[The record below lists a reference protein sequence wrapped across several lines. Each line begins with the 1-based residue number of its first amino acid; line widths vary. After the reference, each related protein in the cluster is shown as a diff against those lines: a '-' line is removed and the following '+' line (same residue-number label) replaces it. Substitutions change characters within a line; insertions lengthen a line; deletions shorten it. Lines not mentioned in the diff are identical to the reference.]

1 MNTAVSS
8 LFRVPVIQ
16 NMLIGHSCKQ
26 YYAGDAMKTLV
37 VRPGSE
43 IVEKTFR
50 GPWPPGLNHL
60 ERLYREPGEFC
71 RGVVQHAIFSHSSS
85 LAVGTLLNKMGEDVE
100 YLDVP
105 LEFGLPLT
113 EELNEQKG
121 EKIAEYIARGG
132 YDVVGISCTFALEGV
147 ATKRVANAAKNA
159 LEDVTVVV
167 GGYQAASVARDM
179 MEKTPSID
187 VVVLSDFEPIAELLY
202 QSFEGTIPVSSVPNI
217 LYREN
222 GTICGSE
229 RIPLT
234 VTPEDLPVYDYSLVK
249 KYLPKYAVFVVEA
262 SRGCPYQCTFCQEKV
277 LRHLHTVK
285 DANVVVEETID
296 TANYVAQTTDHVT
309 ILYCD
314 ALWGVNPQWVKDFCL
329 QLAER
334 KDEITSSGFGW
345 FIEGRVGQFDA
356 EALSLM
362 KKAGCIA
369 IAYGVESLSSK
380 MLNIM
385 NKTRNT
391 QKYIA
396 SVFDTAERTTE
407 AGIHA
412 ALLFLLGM
420 PGETPSTLEETLTVM
435 KRLPLE
441 KENLHVKFGLPAILH
456 GTLLDKQIHD
466 PQFVEEHG
474 VRLLGEND
482 WEKGYFPRHTLL
494 FDPSRELSASEMTDF
509 FLDIVGGTRGIPA
522 SLEKQFETHKEVRAV
537 LDQDEISADNLVRLG
552 RFLDFSGGWPDGSE
566 DTVE

>member
-1 MNTAVSS
+1 
-8 LFRVPVIQ
+8 
-16 NMLIGHSCKQ
+16 
-26 YYAGDAMKTLV
+26 MKTLV

-50 GPWPPGLNHL
+50 GPWPPELNHL

-85 LAVGTLLNKMGEDVE
+85 LAVGTILKQAGENVE

-113 EELNEQKG
+113 EELNTKKG
-121 EKIAEYIARGG
+121 EKIAEYIAGGG

-147 ATKRVANAAKNA
+147 ATRRIAEAAKRA
-159 LEDVTVVV
+159 IKDVTVVV

-187 VVVLSDFEPIAELLY
+187 VIVLSDFEPIAEKLY
-202 QSFEGTIPVSSVPNI
+202 ASFRGKIPVSSVPNVM
-217 LYREN
+217 YREN
-222 GTICGSE
+222 GTIRGSE
-229 RIPLT
+229 RIPLS
-234 VTPEDLPVYDYSLVK
+234 VNPEDLPIYDYSLVR

-262 SRGCPYQCTFCQEKV
+262 SRGCPHRCTFCQEKV
-277 LRHLHTVK
+277 LRQLHTVK
-285 DANVVVEETID
+285 DAHVVVEETID
-296 TANYVAQTTDHVT
+296 TANYVAQVTDHVT

-314 ALWGVNPQWVKDFCL
+314 ALWGVSPKWVKDFCS
-329 QLAER
+329 QLADR

-345 FIEGRVGQFDA
+345 FIEGRVGQFGA

-369 IAYGVESLSSK
+369 IAYGVESLSPK

-385 NKTRNT
+385 NKTRT
-391 QKYIA
+391 PEKYIA
-396 SVFDTAERTTE
+396 SVFDTAKNTSK

-420 PGETPSTLEETLTVM
+420 PGETPSTIEETLTVM

-441 KENLHVKFGLPAILH
+441 KENIHAKFGLPAILH
-456 GTLLDKQIHD
+456 GTSLDKQIHD
-466 PQFVEEHG
+466 PQFVEGHG

-494 FDPSRELSASEMTDF
+494 FDPSRELSASEMTDI
-509 FLDIVGGTRGIPA
+509 FLDIIGGTRGIPA
-522 SLEKQFETHKEVRAV
+522 SLEKQFEIHNEVKAV
-537 LDQDEISADNLVRLG
+537 LDQDEISPDNLVRLG
-552 RFLDFSGGWPDGSE
+552 RFLDFSGGWPDVSE
-566 DTVE
+566 EKVE